1 LINKLKIPMMKF
13 FTFSVFVLIFLGLVL
28 FNNYPGASSAY
39 NDDPQ
44 YDRVPEYLMDGISYF
59 SSPLSVITID
69 DFDNFDIGVDF
80 AECHISE
87 NPQNPLWYF
96 TAYNINGTHRTINGH
111 DWSVINPSFP
121 NASGD
126 PVTAYDSL
134 GTLYYD
140 NMKSPITGTWMVRS
154 TNNGQNWTSAVTA
167 NIGVDKNWIAAD
179 QTAGPYSNYV
189 YGVMTGSGSI
199 CNFVRS
205 TNQGASFSSP
215 ITMTPHSL
223 PGAMVCV
230 GPQGSTQGGAVYV
243 VTNSGSAFASVYTFF
258 RSTNGGANFTS
269 MSSQNFAN
277 YVGTNV
283 SGRNSVQN
291 MRTRPYPFIAADN
304 SYGANRGRLY
314 LVYASNEPAGNL
326 NKPDIFCRYSDNG
339 GTSWSAAIKVND
351 DVNTQNHNQWHP
363 AIWCDK
369 ETGRLYV
376 QWMDTRDTPTS
387 DSALIYATYSNDG
400 GQTFVTNQM
409 ISNKKMRINCTTC
422 GGGGTPRYQGDY
434 NAIVSNSQTSMVNW
448 TDFRNGNFGSYTAY
462 FPDFGMRVNP
472 TSKAMYGIADTA
484 YVSVGI
490 PAVKLYTNNV
500 TFSATV
506 TPTPPVGT
514 IVVNFPNG
522 NTLSSYPDS
531 LVMRVITVGLTSIGN
546 YNIVVTGEG
555 PNGTPVHKRTFV
567 ANVGITGVSGD
578 ITTADNYSLEQNF
591 PNPFNPV
598 TRIEYSL
605 QKKTDVKLVV
615 YDLVGKE
622 VASFNQGEQA
632 PGSHFVIF
640 NGTNLS
646 SGVYYYKI
654 ITKEFTDTKKMLL
667 IK

>member
-1 LINKLKIPMMKF
+1 MKKFIPILF
-13 FTFSVFVLIFLGLVL
+13 SLFLFTGMVL
-28 FNNYPGASSAY
+28 FNNSSETSSNY
-39 NDDPQ
+39 FDDPLL
-44 YDRVPEYLMDGISYF
+44 DRVPEYLMDNVSYF
-59 SSPLSVITID
+59 SSPLAVVTID

-96 TAYNINGTHRTINGH
+96 SAFNINGTHYTLNGH
-111 DWSVINPSFP
+111 DWSVNNPVFP
-121 NASGD
+121 NAAGD

-154 TNNGQNWTSAVTA
+154 TNNGQNWSSAVTA

-179 QTAGPYSNYV
+179 QTAGPYSNFV
-189 YGVMTGSGSI
+189 YGVMTGSGSV

-205 TNQGASFSSP
+205 TNQGLSFSSQ
-215 ITMTPHSL
+215 ITMTPHNL

-258 RSTNGGANFTS
+258 RSTNGGVSFTS
-269 MSSQNFAN
+269 MGSQNFAN

-314 LVYASNEPAGNL
+314 IVYASNDPVGNG
-326 NKPDIFCRYSDNG
+326 NKPDIFCRSSTNG
-339 GTSWSAAIKVND
+339 GSTWSSAVKVND
-351 DVNTQNHNQWHP
+351 DPNTQNHNQWHP

-387 DSALIYATYSNDG
+387 DSALIYATYSDNG
-400 GQTFVTNQM
+400 GVSFAPNQM

-434 NAIVSNSQTSMVNW
+434 NAVVSNPQTSMVNW

-472 TSKAMYGIADTA
+472 TSKAMYSVADTA
-484 YVSVGI
+484 LVRVVI

-514 IVVNFPNG
+514 IVVNFPGG
-522 NTLSSYPDS
+522 NTLTTYPDS
-531 LVMRVITVGLTSIGN
+531 LVMRVITVGLTTPAN
-546 YNIVVTGEG
+546 YNIVVTGSG

-567 ANVGITGVSGD
+567 ANVGITGVNGD
-578 ITTADNYSLEQNF
+578 IIAADNYSLMQNF
-591 PNPFNPV
+591 PNPFNPI
-598 TRIEYSL
+598 TKIEYSL
-605 QKKTDVKLVV
+605 PKKTEVKIVV
-615 YDLVGKE
+615 FDIVGKE
-622 VASFNQGEQA
+622 VASFDRGFQDG
-632 PGSHFVIF
+632 GTHFVLF

-646 SGVYYYKI
+646 SGVYYYKL
-654 ITKEFTDTKKMLL
+654 ITNEFTDTKKMLL